1 MKYSTQVKP
10 ISYLKSHAAEI
21 VTTLTATR
29 EPLLITQNGEAKL
42 VVMDV
47 QSFEEQEQAM
57 ALLQLLAGGRKDI
70 EEGRVRPATDVFA
83 QIESLDR
90 DDAE

>member
-21 VTTLTATR
+21 VTTLTETR

-47 QSFEEQEQAM
+47 KSFEEQEQAM
-57 ALLQLLAGGRKDI
+57 ALLQLLARGRREI
-70 EEGRVRPATDVFA
+70 EEGRVSRAADVFA
-83 QIESLDR
+83 RIDALDEE
-90 DDAE
+90 DEE